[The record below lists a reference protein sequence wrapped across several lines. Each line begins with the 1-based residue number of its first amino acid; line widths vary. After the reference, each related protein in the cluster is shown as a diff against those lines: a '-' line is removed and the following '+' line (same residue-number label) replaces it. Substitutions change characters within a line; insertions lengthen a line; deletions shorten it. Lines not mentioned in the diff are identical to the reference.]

1 MGDLLEVV
9 GGGVVVVVGVV
20 VVTDVSGDECA
31 GGKVDSVGGPCGGG
45 GTTGPGVALNS
56 GVRGTTCTG
65 PLGP

>member
-1 MGDLLEVV
+1 M
-9 GGGVVVVVGVV
+9 VVVGVV
-20 VVTDVSGDECA
+20 VVADVSGDECA

-45 GTTGPGVALNS
+45 GTAGPGVAPNS